1 MAGEGAARQSP
12 YRRPVADIVLGIFA
26 ILAGLIFCFSGR
38 LWLRIV
44 FPIWGAFAGF
54 SFGAGLI
61 AGLGGDRFLGEVL
74 GWMVGLVFA
83 VLFAVLAYSFYAIAV
98 VIVMTSIG
106 FAIGSGLVV
115 ALGIDWNWVAVL
127 VGVLV
132 GAVLCVG
139 AILADVPMLVVTIL
153 SAVAGAIGVTAGL
166 MLVTGAMDSAD
177 FTGGGFADRVQD
189 DWWWYALFLV
199 VALVGIVVQV
209 RDAAAMR
216 RSLRATWFTSAP
228 ATPSADLP

>member
-1 MAGEGAARQSP
+1 MRAAARQSP

-26 ILAGLIFCFSGR
+26 ILAGLVFCFSGR

-132 GAVLCVG
+132 GARPVRRG
-139 AILADVPMLVVTIL
+139 DPGRRTDARGDDPQRRRRR
-153 SAVAGAIGVTAGL
+153 
-166 MLVTGAMDSAD
+166 
-177 FTGGGFADRVQD
+177 DRCR
-189 DWWWYALFLV
+189 L
-199 VALVGIVVQV
+199 
-209 RDAAAMR
+209 
-216 RSLRATWFTSAP
+216 P
-228 ATPSADLP
+228 A

>member
-1 MAGEGAARQSP
+1 MAGEGAARRSS
-12 YRRPVADIVLGIFA
+12 YRRSVADIVLGIFA

-38 LWLRIV
+38 LWVRIV

-139 AILADVPMLVVTIL
+139 TILADVPMLVVTIL
-153 SAVAGAIGVTAGL
+153 SAVAGAIGVAGGL
-166 MLVTGAMDSAD
+166 MLVTGAMDTAD
-177 FTGGGFADRVQD
+177 FTGGGFADKVQD

-199 VALVGIVVQV
+199 VAIVGIVVQV
-209 RDAAAMR
+209 RDTAAMR
-216 RSLRATWFTSAP
+216 RSLRATWFTPAP
-228 ATPSADLP
+228 STGTADLP